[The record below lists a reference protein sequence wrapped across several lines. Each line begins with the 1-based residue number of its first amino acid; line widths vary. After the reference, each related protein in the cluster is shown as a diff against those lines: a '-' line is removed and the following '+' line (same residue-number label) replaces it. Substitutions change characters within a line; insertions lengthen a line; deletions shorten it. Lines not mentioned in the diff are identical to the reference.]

1 MMMLF
6 LFLLLFRP
14 LANDHPEEPASRK
27 WSSGGTGLLQKII
40 RHPCYASHL
49 CPDSDSISR
58 TFLEQFVLVFII
70 LLCEIVCQLFPCN
83 TRAFSH
89 THEVSLTRQ
98 PCGSIEEVDRY
109 NVLKMFLPF
118 ARIQIVGIF
127 HKSTFSDVSRR
138 SVRMVGWQG
147 PSMRTCSP
155 SSLEAR

>member
-1 MMMLF
+1 MT
-6 LFLLLFRP
+6 P
-14 LANDHPEEPASRK
+14 LVTPVVVVDDVI
-27 WSSGGTGLLQKII
+27 II
-40 RHPCYASHL
+40 RPPPSRLSPLPGSRFNLAHL
-49 CPDSDSISR
+49 SR
-58 TFLEQFVLVFII
+58 TICSCFHHTLV
-70 LLCEIVCQLFPCN
+70 EIVCQLFPCN

-138 SVRMVGWQG
+138 SVRMVG
-147 PSMRTCSP
+147 
-155 SSLEAR
+155 